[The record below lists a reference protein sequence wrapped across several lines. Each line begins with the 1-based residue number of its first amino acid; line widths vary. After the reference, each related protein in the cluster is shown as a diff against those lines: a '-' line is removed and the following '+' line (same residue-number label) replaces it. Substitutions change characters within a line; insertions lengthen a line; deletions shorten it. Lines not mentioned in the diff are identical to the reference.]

1 MLVGEGSCDGAVMV
15 VVTRSDGG
23 EASLGGCCWASTA
36 DDGLSGGTK
45 GKLGILSGGG
55 IQVAMEFE

>member
-1 MLVGEGSCDGAVMV
+1 MVGEGSCDGAVTV

-23 EASLGGCCWASTA
+23 EASLGRYCWASTA

-55 IQVAMEFE
+55 IQVAMEFK